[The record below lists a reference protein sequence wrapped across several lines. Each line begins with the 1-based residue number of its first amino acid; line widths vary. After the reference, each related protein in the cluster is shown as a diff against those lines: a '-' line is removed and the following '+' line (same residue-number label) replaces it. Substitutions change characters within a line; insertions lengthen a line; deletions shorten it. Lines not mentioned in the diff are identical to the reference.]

1 MHKQLVTG
9 FFAICASAAIASA
22 QTPATPQTPTT
33 QPTTRPSTAQTMP
46 MNNNAKVTFE
56 GCVQRGM
63 AATSASPGAV
73 GTSGTGSFVLANAKH
88 AGAAGATAPSAGAP
102 PAPAT
107 AANAGTSYR
116 LEWDEAKLSPHVGH
130 KVEVTGTLNDQSNT
144 DTTSGNVA
152 KTSGNSASLK
162 VESVKMIAATCTMP

>member
-1 MHKQLVTG
+1 MHKHLISG

-22 QTPATPQTPTT
+22 QAPASPQTPTT

-46 MNNNAKVTFE
+46 NSNNAKVTFE

-88 AGAAGATAPSAGAP
+88 TGAATTAPSAGAP
-102 PAPAT
+102 SAPAT

-116 LEWDEAKLSPHVGH
+116 LEWDESKLSPHVGH

-162 VESVKMIAATCTMP
+162 VESVKMIAATCTAS